1 MRILIT
7 GSSGFLGSALMTEYL
22 TRNIPVMGID
32 ILEPRYHEHLRSW
45 QKINIL
51 DRHSLSESILNFK
64 PTHIIHLAARTD
76 LGLRDDITKFSVNT
90 AGVKNIIEV
99 CAKTEQLKLAIFTSS
114 ILVCKP
120 DYKPKHIYD
129 YSPST
134 TYGKSKAKGEQILRL
149 TGRNLDFTWC
159 IIRPSSIWGPGY
171 GSHYLDF
178 FQLIAKGRYL
188 HPGKADNIAVYGY
201 IKNFV
206 HQINSLINSSMEK
219 VNRKVFYL
227 GDYKAL
233 RLRHWAEMI
242 GKEAGR
248 NKIMI
253 MPDWFSKTA
262 ALCGDI
268 LCQTG
273 FRKVPLTSF
282 RLKNMSTN
290 RLYDTSAIQQ
300 IAGKLPY
307 TVIEG
312 VRETL
317 EWLKTTERL

>member
-1 MRILIT
+1 MRLLIT
-7 GSSGFLGSALMTEYL
+7 GSSGFLGSALMTEFT
-22 TRNIPVMGID
+22 TRNIPLMGID
-32 ILEPRYHEHLRSW
+32 IKKPCYHKHLKYW
-45 QKINIL
+45 QNINIL
-51 DRHSLSESILNFK
+51 NKKLLSESMQQFK

-76 LGLRDDITKFSVNT
+76 LGFHDDITGFSVNT
-90 AGVKNIIEV
+90 VGVKNIIEACIKNV
-99 CAKTEQLKLAIFTSS
+99 CLKSAIFASS

-129 YSPST
+129 YRPST

-149 TGRNLDFTWC
+149 TGRNMDFTWC
-159 IIRPSSIWGPGY
+159 IIRPASIWGPGY

-206 HQINSLINSSMEK
+206 HQVNCLLNSPIK
-219 VNRKVFYL
+219 KINRKVFYL
-227 GDYKAL
+227 GDYKPL
-233 RLRHWAEMI
+233 RLRRWAEMI
-242 GKEAGR
+242 SREAGR
-248 NKIMI
+248 NNIMN

-262 ALCGDI
+262 ARCGDI
-268 LCQTG
+268 LSQAG
-273 FRKVPLTSF
+273 IRNVPLTSF

-290 RLYDTSAIQQ
+290 RIYDTRAIQQ
-300 IAGKLPY
+300 ITGKLPY
-307 TVIEG
+307 TTIDG
-312 VRETL
+312 IRETL